1 MEEIPKIEDKIKA
14 LYLYIDGNA
23 SDTEGDS
30 WYYGHNP
37 IIVSHINT
45 LSKAECERLVSEIWN
60 WKEEI
65 LVDLADPFLQ
75 IENPNLDGCF
85 LYCKIFM
92 NITDIENEQYLIE
105 NIHLVNTI
113 PKRSQPISFF
123 LDLENKIIRV
133 NEKLDGRY
141 KYCVEQIKL
150 KINTE
155 YS

>member
-14 LYLYIDGNA
+14 LYLYIDANT

-30 WYYGHNP
+30 WYYGYNP

-75 IENPNLDGCF
+75 IRNPNLDGSF

-92 NITDIENEQYLIE
+92 NIT
-105 NIHLVNTI
+105 
-113 PKRSQPISFF
+113 
-123 LDLENKIIRV
+123 
-133 NEKLDGRY
+133 
-141 KYCVEQIKL
+141 
-150 KINTE
+150 
-155 YS
+155 

>member
-1 MEEIPKIEDKIKA
+1 M
-14 LYLYIDGNA
+14 YIDGNA

-37 IIVSHINT
+37 IIVSHINN
-45 LSKAECERLVSEIWN
+45 LSKVECERLVSEIWN

-75 IENPNLDGCF
+75 IRNPNLDGCF

-105 NIHLVNTI
+105 NIHLVNAI